1 MVEAI
6 EDVLLSKLK
15 EEMLIALTE
24 SFTNSKLFI
33 KTQRETIESLQLK
46 LKQSEEKFSNFAKV
60 KMFELSASS
69 NEWAPINVII
79 RLLWSK

>member
-15 EEMLIALTE
+15 EEMLSALTE
-24 SFTNSKLFI
+24 SFTNSKLFV

-60 KMFELSASS
+60 KMCSTCL
-69 NEWAPINVII
+69 NY
-79 RLLWSK
+79 LLLQIQ

>member
-24 SFTNSKLFI
+24 SFANSKLFI
-33 KTQRETIESLQLK
+33 KTQRETIESLQVK
-46 LKQSEEKFSNFAKV
+46 LKQSEEKFKNFAKV
-60 KMFELSASS
+60 KMCSTCS
-69 NEWAPINVII
+69 NY
-79 RLLWSK
+79 LLLQIQ